1 MTVFRLITTIF
12 LFFVRVIA
20 VTRNRY
26 HPHAFVTGNY
36 TMMTPDDGWLR
47 NQLSAL
53 LSRRAA
59 AAAAFGLAALI
70 ALQALHFAYS
80 WRSATA
86 VAHGPVVM
94 AQTPAPGIGAIAAQ
108 IARAALFGA
117 TPSSAPLDEANA
129 QPATSGYVL
138 KGILATTA
146 EGGGEAI
153 ISAPDGHSGL
163 FVAGKAVASGVIL
176 QRVALDYV
184 LLATGSRLERLTLWP
199 KTPSRRTR
207 TIQARIEP
215 PHNAASRSTL
225 TADTRSTL
233 GVLGLSVVGDD
244 ANGIAGLSGQG
255 APAWQHSGLRPTDVI
270 VAIDGAPVAHVLGI
284 PQGIDTA
291 SVAAVTT
298 LTVLR
303 DGAQMDITATQDPAP
318 EPEALTRR
326 RHRT

>member
-1 MTVFRLITTIF
+1 MT
-12 LFFVRVIA
+12 
-20 VTRNRY
+20 
-26 HPHAFVTGNY
+26 
-36 TMMTPDDGWLR
+36 TPDDGWLR
-47 NQLSAL
+47 NQLGAL

-59 AAAAFGLAALI
+59 TAAAFGLAALI
-70 ALQALHFAYS
+70 VLQALHFAFS

-86 VAHGPVVM
+86 MARGPVEV
-94 AQTPAPGIGAIAAQ
+94 AQRTAPAISAVAAQ
-108 IARAALFGA
+108 IVRAALFGA
-117 TPSSAPLDEANA
+117 APSSAPLDEANA
-129 QPATSGYVL
+129 LPATSGYVL

-163 FVAGKAVASGVIL
+163 FASGKAVASGVIL
-176 QRVALDYV
+176 QKVALDYV
-184 LLATGSRLERLTLWP
+184 LLATGPRLERLTLWP
-199 KTPSRRTR
+199 KTPARRTR
-207 TIQARIEP
+207 TIQASIEP
-215 PHNAASRSTL
+215 PHSAASRGTL
-225 TADTRSTL
+225 TADARSTL
-233 GVLGLSVVGDD
+233 GALGLSVVGDD
-244 ANGIAGLSGQG
+244 TNGIAGLSGQG

-270 VAIDGAPVAHVLGI
+270 VAIDGAPVAHVLGT
-284 PQGIDTA
+284 PQGIDAA